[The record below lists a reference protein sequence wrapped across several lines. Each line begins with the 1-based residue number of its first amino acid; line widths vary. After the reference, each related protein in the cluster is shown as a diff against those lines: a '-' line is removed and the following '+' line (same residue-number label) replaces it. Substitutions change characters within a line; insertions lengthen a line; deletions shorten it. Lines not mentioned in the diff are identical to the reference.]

1 MGDEVPL
8 LIKLSHPAA
17 AGKSRDSK
25 EVPVNP
31 ENRRRKPGRKPEAKA
46 PAPVNDPEELP
57 QEEIKESRGS
67 GKVLDITI

>member
-25 EVPVNP
+25 EVPVGP
-31 ENRRRKPGRKPEAKA
+31 ENRRRKPGRKREGKSG
-46 PAPVNDPEELP
+46 APVTVEDETRCEETP
-57 QEEIKESRGS
+57 ESRAS